1 MNSCPITQESIAHP
15 RQEQFLFGTNVK
27 RSIESLKQK
36 AKELRTEAHAL
47 YLACKDPRV
56 PWYARAFAL
65 CVAGYAFSP
74 IDLIPDFIPVIGYL
88 DDLIIVPLGIVLAIK
103 MIPPDVLE
111 DSRKKARE
119 CADQKK
125 RVGWIAAFVI
135 VGIWAV
141 FLFFIFKLVTK
152 G

>member
-1 MNSCPITQESIAHP
+1 MGTKIQE
-15 RQEQFLFGTNVK
+15 
-27 RSIESLKQK
+27 SIESLKQK

-103 MIPPDVLE
+103 MIPPDVLQE
-111 DSRKKARE
+111 SRAKARE
-119 CADQKK
+119 FTNQKK
-125 RVGWIAAFVI
+125 TVSWIAAFVI
-135 VGIWAV
+135 VCIWVV
-141 FLFFIFKLVTK
+141 FLFFILRLIIK